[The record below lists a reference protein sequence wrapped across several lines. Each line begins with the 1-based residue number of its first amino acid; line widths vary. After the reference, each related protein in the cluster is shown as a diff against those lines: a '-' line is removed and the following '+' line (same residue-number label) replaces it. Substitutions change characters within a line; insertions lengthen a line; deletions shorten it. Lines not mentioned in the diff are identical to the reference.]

1 MLSIEEFKDRMLKKW
16 SIRNFRGKIETVNEE
31 QKHWQVVLHN
41 VDYDDKVFFLTVA
54 TSQITKRK
62 KYIQLRNLP
71 NSTLVIVSV
80 WESRYFTLETAFNC
94 NDPIQYGIEQIY
106 AEYIAD
112 PSIYK
117 WVIEQTILDRIMK
130 GICTSPQIS
139 KKIKDKILSL
149 NSD

>member
-1 MLSIEEFKDRMLKKW
+1 MFSIEEFKDRMLKKW

-41 VDYDDKVFFLTVA
+41 VDYDD
-54 TSQITKRK
+54 
-62 KYIQLRNLP
+62 
-71 NSTLVIVSV
+71 
-80 WESRYFTLETAFNC
+80 
-94 NDPIQYGIEQIY
+94 
-106 AEYIAD
+106 
-112 PSIYK
+112 
-117 WVIEQTILDRIMK
+117 IEQTILDRIMK